1 MIEKMGNRDQKG
13 LVLVTK
19 PLARRVVAAVVTSA
33 AVLVAAPAYA
43 YAAQS
48 GTAQVT
54 ASSTS
59 SSRAVIR
66 VVSQAQFDRDAASGF
81 RAALTAPA
89 EEAVC
94 DLTVNNPHKSTGA
107 KGKNIVIYKTRVTCD
122 YPFRAHVNGEL
133 TAGVHIGPNP
143 IVATSNGP
151 TASGAAG
158 KVLTWYTPAEGAA
171 KQVICKHGAYYQGY
185 STAVV
190 TTGAVTTTHSN
201 SSNRVTAC

>member
-1 MIEKMGNRDQKG
+1 MTKS
-13 LVLVTK
+13 VT
-19 PLARRVVAAVVTSA
+19 LRVVAAFASSGA
-33 AVLVAAPAYA
+33 LLVAAPAF
-43 YAAQS
+43 AAQA
-48 GTAQVT
+48 GAAQV
-54 ASSTS
+54 AGSSAS

-81 RAALTAPA
+81 RGALKSAA

-94 DLTVNNPHKSTGA
+94 DLTVNNPHKSKGA

-122 YPFRAHVNGEL
+122 YAFRAHVNGSL
-133 TAGVHIGPNP
+133 SAGVHIGPNP

-151 TASGAAG
+151 TQSGAAG
-158 KVLTWYTPAEGAA
+158 KVLTWYTPAAGAA
-171 KQVICKHGAYYQGY
+171 KQVTCAHGAYYQGY
-185 STAVV
+185 STATV

>member
-1 MIEKMGNRDQKG
+1 MTKS
-13 LVLVTK
+13 VTLR
-19 PLARRVVAAVVTSA
+19 LAAAIVGSGA
-33 AVLVAAPAYA
+33 LLAAAPAYA
-43 YAAQS
+43 AQA

-54 ASSTS
+54 GSSATS
-59 SSRAVIR
+59 ARAVIR
-66 VVSQAQFDRDAASGF
+66 VVSSAQFNRDAASSF
-81 RAALTAPA
+81 RETAKPAAEA
-89 EEAVC
+89 AVC
-94 DLTVNNPHKSTGA
+94 DLTVDNPHKSKGA

-151 TASGAAG
+151 TQSGAAD

-171 KQVICKHGAYYQGY
+171 KQVVCAHGAYYQGY
-185 STAVV
+185 STATV